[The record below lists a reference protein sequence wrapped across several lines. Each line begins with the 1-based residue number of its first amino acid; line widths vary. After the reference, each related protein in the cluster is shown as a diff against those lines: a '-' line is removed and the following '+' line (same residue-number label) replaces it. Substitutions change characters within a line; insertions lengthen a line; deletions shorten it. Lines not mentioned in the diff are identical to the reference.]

1 MAEKNVDNDIKH
13 TCTNHRMKIE
23 EIKKRGKKI
32 DKKSFLLFFFI
43 YRARTCAMRVFLAL
57 RMH

>member
-23 EIKKRGKKI
+23 EIKKEAKNRQKK
-32 DKKSFLLFFFI
+32 FLVCVFI
-43 YRARTCAMRVFLAL
+43 YTGFEPVP
-57 RMH
+57 